1 MPDARHSTDL
11 DALMRVIETLKQRI
25 EHHGGA
31 IGSNEI
37 RTRTALVDP
46 LLNALGW
53 DTTDPA
59 MVIPEYAAGGGVAD
73 YALLKVMPDEN
84 APVIAFIEAK
94 RLHEPLESHR
104 AQMLTYANMSGVKY
118 AGLTNGDRWE
128 LYEVFKEAPL
138 HERRIVDV
146 SLLHEPAIDCAVQ
159 LLPLKWPSPGAGNPF
174 HGHNAE
180 PLLLYA
186 CKTDASLWV
195 IDMLIDWGANLGAS
209 DGYGWTLLHSA
220 AAYCLNPEIM
230 QALIDRGATIE
241 AREYEGLTPLHCA
254 ASFNSNPEVVA
265 LLIDH
270 GADIETKEHQARTPL
285 YRAVMHNTPAIVKL
299 LHDLGAD
306 INATDYQGW
315 TPLHWAVLEAT
326 CATRRDILANWLTKI
341 ELLLRRGADP
351 TATDHSGRTPR
362 KLAEEENADEEIL
375 HLLPRR

>member
-1 MPDARHSTDL
+1 MPDAHHSTDL
-11 DALMRVIETLKQRI
+11 NALVHVIESLQ
-25 EHHGGA
+25 EHIRRDGDT

-37 RTRTALVDP
+37 RTHTALVDP

-84 APVIAFIEAK
+84 TPVIAFIEAK
-94 RLHEPLESHR
+94 RLNEPLESHR
-104 AQMLTYANMSGVKY
+104 AQMLNYANMSGVKY

-146 SLLHEPAIDCAVQ
+146 SLLREPAIDCTAQ
-159 LLPLKWPSPGAGNPF
+159 LLPFKWPSPETGNPF
-174 HGHNAE
+174 HAQNAE
-180 PLLLYA
+180 RLLLYA
-186 CKTDASLWV
+186 CKTDASPWV

-209 DGYGWTLLHSA
+209 GGYGWTLLHSA
-220 AAYCLNPEIM
+220 AAYCQNPEIT
-230 QALIDRGATIE
+230 QVLIDRGANIE
-241 AREYEGLTPLHCA
+241 ARDNEGWTPLHCA

-265 LLIDH
+265 LLVNH
-270 GADIETKEHQARTPL
+270 GVDIETKEHQARMPL
-285 YRAVMHNTPAIVKL
+285 YRAVMTNTLEIVTL
-299 LHDLGAD
+299 LLDLGAD

-315 TPLHWAVLEAT
+315 TPLHWAALEAT
-326 CATRRDILANWLTKI
+326 CATRRDHWANWLTVI

-351 TATDHSGRTPR
+351 TVTDHSGRTPL
-362 KLAEEENADEEIL
+362 KLAEEEYPDEEIL
-375 HLLPRR
+375 HLLRV